1 MEPLE
6 RIGAAA
12 REPTG
17 GAPRGEIAAQVRAA
31 FAVGETARV
40 EVLARL
46 TDGVYVVKSGGS
58 ALLVASDAQLDVG
71 GALVVVAQ
79 RTGRPAL
86 LAPAPPDFGALVE
99 APRAASALG
108 GDVGALLERG
118 ATVSAERVRG
128 APGATFLAVEG
139 ARLAVEMNGGVP
151 KSGALVVVRPIEPT
165 RVALVGAAP
174 TENIAPPW
182 FEALV
187 RDLAH
192 QGGARDVGE
201 LLLRLARVLREA
213 AVRGPAVERL
223 LARLES
229 TLTPPRNGAEL
240 AARLASDGTRT
251 EAQLAAALLPA
262 RELSR
267 ASHSE
272 TLRAD
277 MRVAVANAL
286 AESLA
291 PNAREALTRA
301 LDVLQANA
309 LVAAAREQLGTPAWF
324 ALPLF
329 DGAHATT
336 AWLRWRRE
344 GRRDDGEQDGA
355 QRATLA
361 VEFSTLGP
369 VRVDVALVAQR
380 LVVRLAVAREDVL
393 HELRSHAETLT
404 ALLGNGGR
412 EVVFGVAIAD
422 EESLRIDPVALEH
435 HDAFVDTR
443 G

>member
-17 GAPRGEIAAQVRAA
+17 GTPRGEIGAQVRAA
-31 FAVGETARV
+31 FAVGESARV
-40 EVLARL
+40 EVLAQL
-46 TDGVYVVKSGGS
+46 GSGVYVVKSGGS
-58 ALLVASDAQLDVG
+58 ALLVASDAPLDVG

-79 RTGRPAL
+79 RSGRPAL

-99 APRAASALG
+99 APRTTSALP
-108 GDVGALLERG
+108 GDLAALLERG
-118 ATVSAERVRG
+118 ALVSAERVRG
-128 APGATFLAVEG
+128 AAGATFLAVEG
-139 ARLAVEMNGGVP
+139 ARLAVEMHGAVP
-151 KSGALVVVRPIEPT
+151 RSGALVVLRPSEPT
-165 RVALVGAAP
+165 RVALAGAAP
-174 TENIAPPW
+174 AVNTAPVW

-187 RDLAH
+187 RDLAR

-201 LLLRLARVLREA
+201 LLLRVARVLREA
-213 AVRGPAVERL
+213 ATRGPAAERL

-229 TLTPPRNGAEL
+229 TLTPPRSGAEL
-240 AARLASDGTRT
+240 AARLASDGTHT

-267 ASHSE
+267 VSRSE
-272 TLRAD
+272 ALRAD
-277 MRVAVANAL
+277 LRVAVANAL
-286 AESLA
+286 AESSA
-291 PNAREALTRA
+291 PNARETLTRA
-301 LDVLQANA
+301 LDALQANA

-344 GRRDDGEQDGA
+344 ARREDGEQDGT
-355 QRATLA
+355 QRASLA

-393 HELRSHAETLT
+393 RELRSHAQTLT
-404 ALLGNGGR
+404 TLLASGGR
-412 EVVFGVAIAD
+412 EVVFGVAVAD

-435 HDAFVDTR
+435 HDTYVDTR